1 MLSTTSYKLKR
12 LSPKTSKRPRTYRA
26 QRIMGSRIQTNTLA
40 NQKKAIIINRNGNV
54 QIDSSH
60 PDYDYWMED

>member
-1 MLSTTSYKLKR
+1 
-12 LSPKTSKRPRTYRA
+12 
-26 QRIMGSRIQTNTLA
+26 MGSRIQTNTLA